1 MYTQP
6 YVYMFIEKKKKKGKC
21 YQYSKEKKG
30 AFLNF
35 FYFFKEFYPTCFNVL
50 KLALSTHFFRKI

>member
-6 YVYMFIEKKKKKGKC
+6 YVYMFIEKKKKGKC

-30 AFLNF
+30 CGCFF
-35 FYFFKEFYPTCFNVL
+35 FYFFKELYPTCFNVL